1 MTTKSTELTVET
13 VEVLIIRKRRRL
25 AREWCSNCGR
35 QVAVI
40 NMNDATTAG
49 LNAEAIPHHVETGR
63 LHLIESADG
72 LSFICLNSLARE

>member
-1 MTTKSTELTVET
+1 
-13 VEVLIIRKRRRL
+13 
-25 AREWCSNCGR
+25 
-35 QVAVI
+35 
-40 NMNDATTAG
+40 MNDATTAG